1 MRPVLPWGG
10 NPIAGTRGI
19 PAGLSACDNHGG
31 DFFRGAFRNVFSKFG
46 NQKIWVR
53 LIISIGAMTIASWAV
68 MILWTAHVSEK
79 AAIEQAQD
87 FARSAHDM
95 VLAGLTGMMVTGT
108 IQQREVFI
116 DQIKQLPSIREVRVL
131 RGEAVTGQF
140 GPGVGQEREYDAL
153 ESQVLATGKEYSAVE
168 TTADGEEALRV
179 IRPALA
185 HENYLGKNC
194 MMCHVVPQGTVL
206 GAVSMKV
213 SLKTTKAAVARQ
225 RMQTILAAV
234 LLTLPMLFVI
244 FVFIRKV
251 VTRPLAHGMD
261 VAHAVAA
268 GKLDNAI
275 EVVSSDEVGD
285 LLKTMKVMQE
295 GLNVVLQEVE
305 NCGLSMGQSS
315 YQISSISN
323 EITKVNQQQQ
333 SRSGEVDGAMSQLD
347 EISRQVLAQAVAAVE
362 RSNHVGDMA
371 RAGIANVESS
381 IEAMNATSARVEKV
395 SSEIRDLQQSA
406 REIDEIA
413 NTIREVAGQTNL
425 LALNAAIEAARAGEQ
440 GRGFAVVADEVRK
453 LAERTAKSAGRVGT
467 IIGHLS
473 GQVGQVASTIG
484 ALVAS
489 VGSTRE
495 ESHRMAES
503 MERIS
508 NNVAET
514 VRANQNISTAST
526 QQLDQFRLLQQTLD
540 TLFQTLRES
549 SNKVEV
555 TAAISD
561 DLRSVAARL
570 NAIMARFSFTH
581 SSVIDKAQ
589 NEQRRAPRLQSNL
602 RVLVEQ
608 RGERFEGVTSDV
620 SLVGARLRLGRSIAS
635 DHTLT
640 LSIYLP
646 AEEMA
651 LYEQQAPLKVSGRVA
666 WSERRSGEDCV
677 CGVEFFDLNEQQRA
691 GLARCFEHF
700 GKKPLFSQ

>member
-1 MRPVLPWGG
+1 M
-10 NPIAGTRGI
+10 NI
-19 PAGLSACDNHGG
+19 
-31 DFFRGAFRNVFSKFG
+31 FSKFA

-53 LIISIGAMTIASWAV
+53 LIVSISVMTIASWAV
-68 MILWTAHVSEK
+68 MILWSAHVSEE

-108 IQQREVFI
+108 IPQREVFI

-131 RGEAVTGQF
+131 RGEAVTRQF
-140 GPGVGQEREYDAL
+140 GPGIGQESEHDAL
-153 ESQVLATGKEYSAVE
+153 EGEVLATGKEYSAVE
-168 TTADGEEALRV
+168 STANGEEALRV

-194 MMCHVVPQGTVL
+194 MTCHAVPLGTVL

-213 SLKTTKAAVARQ
+213 SLKSTRDAVARQ
-225 RMQTILAAV
+225 RMQTIVAAV
-234 LLTLPMLFVI
+234 LLTLPMLLVI

-251 VTRPLAHGMD
+251 VTRPLAHGVD

-268 GKLDNAI
+268 GKLDNDI

-285 LLKTMKVMQE
+285 LLKTLKVMQE

-323 EITKVNQQQQ
+323 EISKVSQQQQ

-347 EISRQVLAQAVAAVE
+347 EISRQALAQAVAAVE
-362 RSNHVGDMA
+362 RSNNVEDMA
-371 RAGIANVESS
+371 RAGIANVGSN
-381 IEAMNATSARVEKV
+381 IEAMNATSARVEQV
-395 SSEIRDLQQSA
+395 SNEIRDLQRSA

-413 NTIREVAGQTNL
+413 NTIKEIAGQTNL

-453 LAERTAKSAGRVGT
+453 LAERSARSAERVGI

-473 GQVGQVASTIG
+473 GQVGQVVSTID

-495 ESHRMAES
+495 ESRRMAET

-549 SNKVEV
+549 SSKVEV

-581 SSVIDKAQ
+581 STVIDKAQ

-620 SLVGARLRLGRSIAS
+620 SLVGARLRLRRSIAS
-635 DHTLT
+635 DQALT
-640 LSIYLP
+640 VLIYLP

-666 WSERRSGEDCV
+666 WSEGGSGEDCV
-677 CGVEFFDLNEQQRA
+677 CGVEFFELDEPQRA
-691 GLARCFEHF
+691 GLARCFEYF
-700 GKKPLFSQ
+700 GKNPLFHR

>member
-1 MRPVLPWGG
+1 M
-10 NPIAGTRGI
+10 NI
-19 PAGLSACDNHGG
+19 
-31 DFFRGAFRNVFSKFG
+31 FSKFA

-53 LIISIGAMTIASWAV
+53 LIVSISVMTIVSWAV
-68 MILWTAHVSEK
+68 MILWSAHVSEE

-108 IQQREVFI
+108 IPQREVFI

-131 RGEAVTGQF
+131 RGEAVTRQF
-140 GPGVGQEREYDAL
+140 GPGIGQESEHDAL
-153 ESQVLATGKEYSAVE
+153 EGEVLATGKEYSAVE
-168 TTADGEEALRV
+168 STANSEEALRV

-194 MMCHVVPQGTVL
+194 MTCHAVPLGTVL

-213 SLKTTKAAVARQ
+213 SLKSTRDAVARQ
-225 RMQTILAAV
+225 RMQTIVAAV
-234 LLTLPMLFVI
+234 LLTLLMLLVI

-251 VTRPLAHGMD
+251 VTRPLAHGVD

-268 GKLDNAI
+268 GKLDNDI

-285 LLKTMKVMQE
+285 LLKTLKVMQE

-323 EITKVNQQQQ
+323 EISKVSQQQQ

-347 EISRQVLAQAVAAVE
+347 EISRQALAQAVAAVE
-362 RSNHVGDMA
+362 RSNNVEDMA
-371 RAGIANVESS
+371 RAGIANVGSN
-381 IEAMNATSARVEKV
+381 IEAMNATSARVEQV
-395 SSEIRDLQQSA
+395 SNEIRDLQRSA

-413 NTIREVAGQTNL
+413 NTIKEIAGQTNL

-453 LAERTAKSAGRVGT
+453 LAERSARSAERVGI

-473 GQVGQVASTIG
+473 GQVGQVVSTID

-495 ESHRMAES
+495 ESRRMAET
-503 MERIS
+503 MEHIS

-549 SNKVEV
+549 SSKVEV

-581 SSVIDKAQ
+581 STVIDMAQ

-620 SLVGARLRLGRSIAS
+620 SLVGARLRLRRSIAS
-635 DHTLT
+635 DQALT
-640 LSIYLP
+640 VLIYLP

-666 WSERRSGEDCV
+666 WSEGGSGEDCV
-677 CGVEFFDLNEQQRA
+677 CGVEFFELDEQQRA
-691 GLARCFEHF
+691 GLARCFEYF
-700 GKKPLFSQ
+700 GKNPLFHR

>member
-1 MRPVLPWGG
+1 M
-10 NPIAGTRGI
+10 NI
-19 PAGLSACDNHGG
+19 
-31 DFFRGAFRNVFSKFG
+31 FSKFA

-53 LIISIGAMTIASWAV
+53 LIVSISVMTIASWAV
-68 MILWTAHVSEK
+68 MILWSAHVSEE

-108 IQQREVFI
+108 IPQREVFI

-131 RGEAVTGQF
+131 RGEAVTRQF
-140 GPGVGQEREYDAL
+140 GPGIGQESEHDAL
-153 ESQVLATGKEYSAVE
+153 EGEVLATGKEYSAVE
-168 TTADGEEALRV
+168 STAKGEEALRV

-194 MMCHVVPQGTVL
+194 MTCHAVPLGTVL

-213 SLKTTKAAVARQ
+213 SLKSTKDAVARQ
-225 RMQTILAAV
+225 RMQTIVAAV
-234 LLTLPMLFVI
+234 LLTLPMLLVI

-251 VTRPLAHGMD
+251 VTRPLAHGVD

-268 GKLDNAI
+268 GKLDNDI

-285 LLKTMKVMQE
+285 LLKTLKVMQE

-323 EITKVNQQQQ
+323 EISKVSQQQQ

-347 EISRQVLAQAVAAVE
+347 EISRQALAQAVAAVE
-362 RSNHVGDMA
+362 RSNHVEDMA
-371 RAGIANVESS
+371 RAGIANVGSN
-381 IEAMNATSARVEKV
+381 IEAMNATSARVEQV
-395 SSEIRDLQQSA
+395 SNEIRDLQRSA

-413 NTIREVAGQTNL
+413 NTIKEIAGQTNL

-453 LAERTAKSAGRVGT
+453 LAERSARSAERVGI

-473 GQVGQVASTIG
+473 GQVGQVVSTID

-495 ESHRMAES
+495 ESRRMAET
-503 MERIS
+503 MEHIS

-549 SNKVEV
+549 SSKVEV

-581 SSVIDKAQ
+581 STVIDKAQ

-620 SLVGARLRLGRSIAS
+620 SLVGARLRLRRSIAS
-635 DHTLT
+635 DQALT
-640 LSIYLP
+640 VLIYLP
-646 AEEMA
+646 AEEMS

-666 WSERRSGEDCV
+666 WSEGGSGEDCV
-677 CGVEFFDLNEQQRA
+677 CGVEFFELDEPQRA
-691 GLARCFEHF
+691 GLARCFEYF
-700 GKKPLFSQ
+700 GKNPLFHR

>member
-1 MRPVLPWGG
+1 M
-10 NPIAGTRGI
+10 NI
-19 PAGLSACDNHGG
+19 
-31 DFFRGAFRNVFSKFG
+31 FSKFA

-53 LIISIGAMTIASWAV
+53 LIVSISVMTIASWAV
-68 MILWTAHVSEK
+68 MILWSAHVSEE

-108 IQQREVFI
+108 IPQREVFI

-131 RGEAVTGQF
+131 RGEAVTRQF
-140 GPGVGQEREYDAL
+140 GPGIGQESEHDAL
-153 ESQVLATGKEYSAVE
+153 EGEVLATGKEYSAVE
-168 TTADGEEALRV
+168 STAKGEEALRV

-194 MMCHVVPQGTVL
+194 MTCHAVPLGTVL

-213 SLKTTKAAVARQ
+213 SLKSTKDAVARQ
-225 RMQTILAAV
+225 RMQTIVAAV
-234 LLTLPMLFVI
+234 LLTLPMLLVI

-251 VTRPLAHGMD
+251 VTRPLAHGVD

-268 GKLDNAI
+268 GKLDNDI

-285 LLKTMKVMQE
+285 LLKTLKVMQE

-323 EITKVNQQQQ
+323 EISKVSQQQQ

-347 EISRQVLAQAVAAVE
+347 EISRQALAQAVAAVE
-362 RSNHVGDMA
+362 RSNHVEDMA
-371 RAGIANVESS
+371 RAGIANVGSN
-381 IEAMNATSARVEKV
+381 IEAMNATSARVEQV
-395 SSEIRDLQQSA
+395 SNEIRDLQRSA

-413 NTIREVAGQTNL
+413 NTIKEIAGQTNL

-453 LAERTAKSAGRVGT
+453 LAERSARSAERVGI

-473 GQVGQVASTIG
+473 GQVGQVVSTID

-495 ESHRMAES
+495 ESRRMAET

-549 SNKVEV
+549 SSKVEV

-581 SSVIDKAQ
+581 STVIDKAQ

-620 SLVGARLRLGRSIAS
+620 SLVGARLRLRRSIAS
-635 DHTLT
+635 DQALT
-640 LSIYLP
+640 VLIYLP
-646 AEEMA
+646 AEEMS

-666 WSERRSGEDCV
+666 WSEGGSGEDCV
-677 CGVEFFDLNEQQRA
+677 CGVEFFELDEPQRA
-691 GLARCFEHF
+691 GLARCFEYF
-700 GKKPLFSQ
+700 GKNPLFHR

>member
-1 MRPVLPWGG
+1 M
-10 NPIAGTRGI
+10 
-19 PAGLSACDNHGG
+19 
-31 DFFRGAFRNVFSKFG
+31 FSKFG

-140 GPGVGQEREYDAL
+140 GPGVGQEREHDAL
-153 ESQVLATGKEYSAVE
+153 ERQVLAMGKEYSAVE

-194 MMCHVVPQGTVL
+194 MMCHFVPQGTVL

-362 RSNHVGDMA
+362 RSNHVEDMA

-453 LAERTAKSAGRVGT
+453 LAERTAKSAERVGT

-484 ALVAS
+484 RP
-489 VGSTRE
+489 G
-495 ESHRMAES
+495 
-503 MERIS
+503 
-508 NNVAET
+508 
-514 VRANQNISTAST
+514 
-526 QQLDQFRLLQQTLD
+526 
-540 TLFQTLRES
+540 
-549 SNKVEV
+549 
-555 TAAISD
+555 
-561 DLRSVAARL
+561 
-570 NAIMARFSFTH
+570 
-581 SSVIDKAQ
+581 
-589 NEQRRAPRLQSNL
+589 
-602 RVLVEQ
+602 
-608 RGERFEGVTSDV
+608 
-620 SLVGARLRLGRSIAS
+620 RLGRLDARGIAPHGRKHGAHIEQCRGNRAS
-635 DHTLT
+635 ESEHFHGQHTT
-640 LSIYLP
+640 ARSVQAAAADARYAVPDI
-646 AEEMA
+646 ARI
-651 LYEQQAPLKVSGRVA
+651 EQQGRGHGRDQ
-666 WSERRSGEDCV
+666 RRPAFGRRAS
-677 CGVEFFDLNEQQRA
+677 QRHH
-691 GLARCFEHF
+691 GQVLIH
-700 GKKPLFSQ
+700 P

>member
-1 MRPVLPWGG
+1 M
-10 NPIAGTRGI
+10 NI
-19 PAGLSACDNHGG
+19 
-31 DFFRGAFRNVFSKFG
+31 FSKFA

-53 LIISIGAMTIASWAV
+53 LIVSISVMTIVSWAV
-68 MILWTAHVSEK
+68 MILWSAHVSEE

-108 IQQREVFI
+108 IPQREVFI

-131 RGEAVTGQF
+131 RGEAVTRQF
-140 GPGVGQEREYDAL
+140 GPGIGQESEHDAL
-153 ESQVLATGKEYSAVE
+153 EGEVLATGKEYSAVE
-168 TTADGEEALRV
+168 STANGEEALRV

-194 MMCHVVPQGTVL
+194 MTCHAVPLGTVL

-213 SLKTTKAAVARQ
+213 SLKSTRDAVARQ
-225 RMQTILAAV
+225 RMQTIVAAV
-234 LLTLPMLFVI
+234 LLTLPMLLVI

-251 VTRPLAHGMD
+251 VTRPLAHGVD

-268 GKLDNAI
+268 GKLDNDI

-285 LLKTMKVMQE
+285 LLKTLKVMQE

-323 EITKVNQQQQ
+323 EISKVSQQQQ

-347 EISRQVLAQAVAAVE
+347 EISRQALAQAVAAVE
-362 RSNHVGDMA
+362 RSNNVEDMA
-371 RAGIANVESS
+371 RAGIANVGSN
-381 IEAMNATSARVEKV
+381 IEAMNATSARVEQV
-395 SSEIRDLQQSA
+395 SNEIRDLQRSA

-413 NTIREVAGQTNL
+413 NTIKEIAGQTNL

-453 LAERTAKSAGRVGT
+453 LAERSARSAERVGI

-473 GQVGQVASTIG
+473 GQVGQVVSTID

-495 ESHRMAES
+495 ESRRMAET
-503 MERIS
+503 MEHIS

-549 SNKVEV
+549 SSKVEV

-581 SSVIDKAQ
+581 STVIDKAQ

-620 SLVGARLRLGRSIAS
+620 SLVGARLRLRRSIAS
-635 DHTLT
+635 DQALT
-640 LSIYLP
+640 VLIYLP

-666 WSERRSGEDCV
+666 WSEGGSGEDCV
-677 CGVEFFDLNEQQRA
+677 CGVEFFELDEQQRA
-691 GLARCFEHF
+691 GLARCFEYF
-700 GKKPLFSQ
+700 GKNPLFHR

>member
-1 MRPVLPWGG
+1 M
-10 NPIAGTRGI
+10 
-19 PAGLSACDNHGG
+19 
-31 DFFRGAFRNVFSKFG
+31 NVFSKFG

-53 LIISIGAMTIASWAV
+53 LIVSISAMTIASWTV
-68 MILWTAHVSEK
+68 MILWTAHVSEQ

-140 GPGVGQEREYDAL
+140 GPGVGQEREHDAL
-153 ESQVLATGKEYSAVE
+153 EGQVLATGKEYSAVE
-168 TTADGEEALRV
+168 TAANGEEALRV

-185 HENYLGKNC
+185 NENYLGKNC
-194 MMCHVVPQGTVL
+194 MMCHVVPRGTVL
-206 GAVSMKV
+206 GAVSMKI

-225 RMQTILAAV
+225 RMQTIVAAV

-251 VTRPLAHGMD
+251 VTRPLAQGMD

-268 GKLDNAI
+268 GKLDNDI
-275 EVVSSDEVGD
+275 DVVSSDEVGD

-305 NCGLSMGQSS
+305 SCGLSMGQSS

-323 EITKVNQQQQ
+323 EIAKVNQQQQ

-347 EISRQVLAQAVAAVE
+347 EISRQAFAQAVAAVE
-362 RSNHVGDMA
+362 RSNHVEDMA

-381 IEAMNATSARVEKV
+381 VDAMNATSARVEQV
-395 SSEIRDLQQSA
+395 SSEIRDLQRSA

-413 NTIREVAGQTNL
+413 NTIKEVAGQTNL

-440 GRGFAVVADEVRK
+440 GRGFAVVADEVRR
-453 LAERTAKSAGRVGT
+453 LAERTTKSAERVGT

-473 GQVGQVASTIG
+473 GQVGQVVSTMD

-495 ESHRMAES
+495 ESRRMAET

-508 NNVAET
+508 QNVAET
-514 VRANQNISTAST
+514 VRANQNISADST
-526 QQLDQFRLLQQTLD
+526 QQLDQFRLLQHTLD

-581 SSVIDKAQ
+581 SPVIDKAQ

-608 RGERFEGVTSDV
+608 RGEQFEGVTSDV

-635 DHTLT
+635 DQTLT

-646 AEEMA
+646 ADDMA
-651 LYEQQAPLKVSGRVA
+651 LYERQVPLKVSGRVA
-666 WSERRSGEDCV
+666 WSEGETGEDCT

-700 GKKPLFSQ
+700 GKKPLFSG